1 MTAKRSSSR
10 PTKVLEPSLELPVIP
25 QTKTERAVLTV
36 SEITD
41 LVKGTLESE
50 FSDIWVE
57 GEISNSKISQ
67 AGHAY
72 FSLKDQ
78 DSVLTSVMFRP
89 SLTKLKFEL
98 EDGLHVIVHGRISVY
113 EARGQY
119 QLIADTIEVAGLG
132 ALQQAF
138 EQLKEKLTKEGL
150 FDEAHKRPIPL
161 LPQRIGIVTSPTGA
175 AIRDILNILNRRYT
189 NLEIVIS
196 PTLVQGPQAAPQ
208 IAEAIDNLNLLKNL
222 DVIIVTRGGG
232 SLEDLWPFNEE
243 IVARAVY
250 HSQIPVISAVGH
262 EIDFT
267 ICDFVSDLRAPTP
280 SAAAELVVQNK
291 SELVSTLQN
300 CIDSLTHTMESQ
312 VKDLRGQLDN
322 LISSPI
328 FTQPTKTLEAY
339 SQRVDDF
346 SDRLHRHIT
355 HELTICNNKVKNVI
369 TRLNVS
375 SPRTKLTIWQDKLTN
390 SEKRLNDSVAHQL
403 TLFRQLLE
411 ARMSNLN
418 ALSPLAVLGRGYSIT
433 FQLPEKNIVRDT
445 NQIKIGDKIEVRVKQ
460 GQMTAEVLQKE
471 KTHDGNQETS
481 KV

>member
-1 MTAKRSSSR
+1 MATKRSSSR
-10 PTKVLEPSLELPVIP
+10 PTKVIEPLQELPIAP
-25 QTKTERAVLTV
+25 QIKTERAILTV
-36 SEITD
+36 SDITD

-50 FSDIWVE
+50 FSDVWVE

-72 FSLKDQ
+72 FSLKDS
-78 DSVLTSVMFRP
+78 DSVLTCVMFRP
-89 SLTKLKFEL
+89 SLSKMKFEM

-138 EQLKEKLTKEGL
+138 EQLKEKLNKEGL
-150 FDEAHKRPIPL
+150 FDESHKRPIPL

-175 AIRDILNILNRRYT
+175 AIRDILNILNRRYA
-189 NLEIVIS
+189 NLEIIIAPS
-196 PTLVQGPQAAPQ
+196 LVQGVQAASQ
-208 IAEAIDNLNLLKNL
+208 IAEGIDNLNRLSNL

-232 SLEDLWPFNEE
+232 SLEDLWSFNEE

-250 HSQIPVISAVGH
+250 RSQIPIISAVGH

-267 ICDFVSDLRAPTP
+267 ICDFVADLRAPTP

-291 SELVSTLQN
+291 TELVATLQN
-300 CIDSLTHTMESQ
+300 CIESLTRSMEDQ
-312 VKDLRGQLDN
+312 VEDLKGQVDH
-322 LISSPI
+322 LISSPV

-355 HELTICNNKVKNVI
+355 HEWTICNNRINNAI

-375 SPRTKLTIWQDKLTN
+375 SPSQKIAIWHDKLSH
-390 SEKRLNDSVAHQL
+390 SEKRLFDTMTHQL

-411 ARMSNLN
+411 SRMGNLN

-445 NQIKIGDKIEVRVKQ
+445 NQLKIDDKIEVLVHK
-460 GQMTAEVLQKE
+460 GKFTAKVMDKEADNGGTQEKSEV
-471 KTHDGNQETS
+471 
-481 KV
+481 